1 MRKLPLF
8 VALITCSEVM
18 YADQFHYQNII
29 IGDRALGMGG
39 AYSAVADDSSGVYY
53 NPAGLGFALSN
64 DVSGSANAFYAKKV
78 TYKNI
83 LPGLNYQENSNGS
96 VPSFF
101 GGLQKL
107 DKIAKGLVF
116 AFGVYSTDSDLVDQ
130 DDKIADS
137 SKGLRFHRTA
147 QVRGGDFN
155 VAGGLGYRLSNSV
168 AVGLSMT
175 YGTFSSLTQDYQFSG
190 QFTSTVTKD
199 SADSPCKSILT
210 QVQVNTPATASM
222 RCYQVLTQNVRTSLE
237 GKAIRP
243 SLGVQVAL
251 LSKLSIGLSLTA
263 NKWITQGLEQNVDS
277 RKDTTAA
284 VIDGVQDPNNS
295 VPSDVVSE
303 ARNGSTTSSTYPVNI
318 TSKIDRSETAKPFG
332 TAMQYS
338 GRAGLAYFASP
349 RLLITGDTI
358 YYGSV
363 NDADV
368 LDHNFKSVLNYAMG
382 AEWYATPSFPVR
394 LGLFTNNDNR
404 DKPSLAQKKY
414 NDHIDYIGGSA
425 FLAWVQPNSQI
436 GVGAVYQSGTG
447 TAAKTGASASALN
460 EVSASSRTYAISAS
474 HSF

>member
-1 MRKLPLF
+1 MRKLPLLI
-8 VALITCSEVM
+8 ALMGSSHVV

-39 AYSAVADDSSGVYY
+39 AYAAVADDSSGVYY

-64 DVSGSANAFYAKKV
+64 DVSGSANAFYKKKV

-83 LPGLNYQENSNGS
+83 LPGLNYQENSSGS

-130 DDKIADS
+130 DDKINDA

-147 QVRGGDFN
+147 QARGGDFN
-155 VAGGLGYRLSNSV
+155 IAGGLGYRLSNSV
-168 AVGLSMT
+168 AVGLSIT
-175 YGTFSSLTQDYQFSG
+175 YGTFNSLTQDYQFSANL
-190 QFTSTVTKD
+190 TSTATKD
-199 SADSPCKSILT
+199 SADSPCKKILT
-210 QVQVNTPATASM
+210 QTQINTPAIASM
-222 RCYQVLTQNVRTSLE
+222 RCYQVLTQNIRTALE

-251 LSKLSIGLSLTA
+251 LPRLSMGLSLSA
-263 NKWITQGLEQNVDS
+263 NKWISQGLVQNIDS
-277 RKDTTAA
+277 RKDTTA
-284 VIDGVQDPNNS
+284 VIIDGVQDPNNS
-295 VPSDVVSE
+295 IPGDVVSE
-303 ARNGSTTSSTYPVNI
+303 SKSGSSNGSPYPVNI
-318 TSKIDRSETAKPFG
+318 TSKIDRSEKEKPFG

-338 GRAGLAYFASP
+338 GRAGMAYFASP
-349 RLLITGDTI
+349 RLLITADTI

-368 LDHNFKSVLNYAMG
+368 LDHNFKSVLNYAVG
-382 AEWYATPSFPVR
+382 TEWYATPSFPIR
-394 LGLFTNNDNR
+394 LGLFTNHDNR
-404 DKPSLAQKKY
+404 EKPSLAQKKY

-425 FLAWVQPNSQI
+425 FVAWVQPNSQI
-436 GVGAVYQSGTG
+436 GVGAVYQSGSG

-460 EVSASSRTYAISAS
+460 EVSASATTYAVSAS